1 MIYEVYY
8 PVTRTVIE
16 IISAVACFILLW
28 FMIKPYTVTREGR
41 YIGLPLGFG
50 FLGASYVLSAIAYAQ
65 PDFTDSGIKWFQL
78 LFRAFS
84 FVFLAVAYYFSKK
97 PSKNT
102 RLVWDI
108 TFSALIVGLL
118 SLMLLEFIA
127 PQIPVRS
134 YETWSTA
141 VRVLN
146 IFCISYIL
154 IHCYREHKREPDT
167 LSILIMAGYA
177 FLAFNQALCIV
188 WSIYAD
194 YTAFWGALVLRLVGL
209 AVFLIATYRT
219 FYQIKKRH

>member
-8 PVTRTVIE
+8 PLTRTIIE

-50 FLGASYVLSAIAYAQ
+50 FLGASYVLSAVAYSQ
-65 PDFTDSGIKWFQL
+65 PDFTDSAIKWFQL

-84 FVFLAVAYYFSKK
+84 FVFLAFAYYFSKK

-102 RLVWDI
+102 RLIWDV
-108 TFSALIVGLL
+108 TFSVLIVGLL
-118 SLMLLEFIA
+118 SLMLLDFIA
-127 PQIPVRS
+127 PQIQLRS
-134 YETWSTA
+134 YETLSTS

-146 IFCISYIL
+146 IVCISYIL

-167 LSILIMAGYA
+167 LSTLIMAGYA

-188 WSIYAD
+188 WSVYVD
-194 YTAFWGALVLRLVGL
+194 YTAFWGALVLRLIGL
-209 AVFLIATYRT
+209 AIFLVATFRT
-219 FYQIKKRH
+219 FYKYKKRH

>member
-8 PVTRTVIE
+8 PVTRTLIE
-16 IISAVACFILLW
+16 IISAAACFILLW

-50 FLGASYVLSAIAYAQ
+50 FLGASYALSAVAYAQ
-65 PDFTDSGIKWFQL
+65 PDFTDSAIKWFQL

-102 RLVWDI
+102 RLIWDV
-108 TFSALIVGLL
+108 TFSVLIVGLL
-118 SLMLLEFIA
+118 SLMLLDFIA
-127 PQIPVRS
+127 PQIQLRS
-134 YETWSTA
+134 YEALSTS

-146 IFCISYIL
+146 IVCISYIL
-154 IHCYREHKREPDT
+154 MHCYREHKREPDT
-167 LSILIMAGYA
+167 LSVWIMAGYG

-188 WSIYAD
+188 WSIYVD
-194 YTAFWGALVLRLVGL
+194 YTAFWGALVLRLIGL
-209 AVFLIATYRT
+209 AVFLVATFRT
-219 FYQIKKRH
+219 FYQYKKRH